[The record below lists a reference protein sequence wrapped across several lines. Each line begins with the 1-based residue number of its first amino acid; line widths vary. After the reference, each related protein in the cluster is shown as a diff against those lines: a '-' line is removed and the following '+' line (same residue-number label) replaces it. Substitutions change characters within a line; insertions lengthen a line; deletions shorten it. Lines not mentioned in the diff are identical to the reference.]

1 MMKSESARPT
11 ILVVG
16 YGDRHLDE
24 MTGPWLGELID
35 EMNFPDVQVHNTAQL
50 HPELAGK
57 LAQVDYVIFVTT
69 CKLDSSEN
77 VRVTVLEP
85 VGSETSG
92 SSAPAL
98 GHSCDPRSLL
108 ALTQSV
114 HGHHP
119 QAWFVEVPQS
129 PPTDATNF
137 NVS

>member
-1 MMKSESARPT
+1 MNHHHPRRPN

-16 YGDRHLDE
+16 YGDRPLDE
-24 MTGPWLGELID
+24 MTGPWLGDLID
-35 EMNFPDVQVHNTAQL
+35 EIGFPDVQVYNTAQL

-69 CKLDSSEN
+69 CKLDGSAT

-119 QAWFVEVPQS
+119 QAWFVEVPTI
-129 PPTDATNF
+129 PATDAGGMEM
-137 NVS
+137 S